1 MLVLTRKQG
10 ESVIIGD
17 NIKVTIL
24 QVQGSNIRV
33 GIEAPSEI
41 SVHREEI
48 FNKIQEGKNEVIEN

>member
-1 MLVLTRKQG
+1 MLILTRKQG

-24 QVQGSNIRV
+24 QVQGTNIRV
-33 GIEAPSEI
+33 GIEAPQEI

-48 FNKIQEGKNEVIEN
+48 FERIQESKREVTEN

>member
-1 MLVLTRKQG
+1 MLILTRKQG

-33 GIEAPSEI
+33 GIEAPQEI

-48 FNKIQEGKNEVIEN
+48 FERIQESKKEVTEN

>member
-24 QVQGSNIRV
+24 QIQGSNIRV
-33 GIEAPSEI
+33 GIEAPNEI